1 VTVDYNLGQKIGV
14 DGTPAVYAANGAQ
27 IGGYLTP
34 ADMLKALEKQN
45 K

>member
-1 VTVDYNLGQKIGV
+1 MLGEERG
-14 DGTPAVYAANGAQ
+14 NGAQ
-27 IGGYLTP
+27 IGGYLNP